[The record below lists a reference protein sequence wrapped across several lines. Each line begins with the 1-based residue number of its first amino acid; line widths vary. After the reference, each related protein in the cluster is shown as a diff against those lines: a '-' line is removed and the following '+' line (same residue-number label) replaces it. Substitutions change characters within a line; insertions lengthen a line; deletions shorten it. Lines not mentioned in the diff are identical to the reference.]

1 MIADCG
7 LRKLIK
13 SANPNPQSAINKMDE
28 QRVRE
33 QIVEIAT
40 RCYDRGLLVAGD
52 GNISVRVA
60 ENRVIATPSGVSKG
74 WMTPEMMVVVD
85 IEGRPLEPSDY
96 QVSSEWPMHQVI
108 YQARPDINAVVH
120 AHPPHA
126 TGFAVAG
133 LSLDKAILSEVV
145 LTLGCVPL
153 AAYGTPSTRELTD
166 AIEPYLEFHD
176 ALLMANHGA
185 VAFAD
190 TLEKAF
196 NKLET
201 LEHTCKISFIARTLG
216 NENTIPDRAVEKL
229 FEIRERS
236 GAIRPEARTG
246 QVCSY
251 TPGQPRVQNSSL
263 NGAEQVTLTRAE
275 LIELLLESARLTSR

>member
-1 MIADCG
+1 
-7 LRKLIK
+7 
-13 SANPNPQSAINKMDE
+13 MDE
-28 QRVRE
+28 QQIKQE
-33 QIVEIAT
+33 IVELAT

-52 GNISVRVA
+52 GNISVRVGP
-60 ENRVIATPSGVSKG
+60 NRLIATPSGVSKG
-74 WMTPEMMVVVD
+74 WMKPEMMCVVD
-85 IEGRPLEPSDY
+85 LAGQPLEPSQY
-96 QVSSEWPMHQVI
+96 QVSSEWPMHRII
-108 YQARPDINAVVH
+108 YEQRPDIHAVCH

-133 LSLDKAILSEVV
+133 LALDKAILSEVV

-166 AIEPYLEFHD
+166 AIEPFLQHHD

-185 VAFAD
+185 VAYAD

-216 NENTIPDRAVEKL
+216 NENTIPDRALPKL
-229 FEIRERS
+229 FEIRERI
-236 GAIRPEARTG
+236 GVLPFEARAGQACGLRDEETG
-246 QVCSY
+246 
-251 TPGQPRVQNSSL
+251 GRGDGERVM
-263 NGAEQVTLTRAE
+263 LTRGE
-275 LIELLLESARLTSR
+275 LIELLSESARLFQR

>member
-1 MIADCG
+1 MRVRTAQEGIYE
-7 LRKLIK
+7 R
-13 SANPNPQSAINKMDE
+13 QMVDE
-28 QRVRE
+28 QKVKE

-40 RCYDRGLLVAGD
+40 RCYNRGLLVAGD

-60 ENRVIATPSGVSKG
+60 PNRIIATPSGVSKG

-85 IEGRPLEPSDY
+85 IEGNPLEPSDLR
-96 QVSSEWPMHQVI
+96 VSSEWPMHQVI
-108 YQARPDINAVVH
+108 YQARQDINAVVH

-133 LSLDKAILSEVV
+133 LSLSKAILSEVV

-153 AAYGTPSTRELTD
+153 ADYGTPSTRELTD

-185 VAFAD
+185 VAYAN
-190 TLEKAF
+190 TLEQAF

-201 LEHTCKISFIARTLG
+201 LEHTCKISFIARSLG
-216 NENTIPDRAVEKL
+216 NENTIPDRAVEQL
-229 FEIRERS
+229 FEIRERN
-236 GAIRPEARTG
+236 GAMRPEARTG

-251 TPGQPRVQNSSL
+251 TPAIGPVGPISPVSPISTEDH
-263 NGAEQVTLTRAE
+263 EQITLTRAE
-275 LIELLLESARLTSR
+275 IVE

>member
-1 MIADCG
+1 
-7 LRKLIK
+7 
-13 SANPNPQSAINKMDE
+13 MDE
-28 QRVRE
+28 RKVRE
-33 QIVEIAT
+33 QIVEVAT
-40 RCYDRGLLVAGD
+40 RCYERGLLVAGD
-52 GNISVRVA
+52 GNISVRTGP
-60 ENRVIATPSGVSKG
+60 NRFIATPSAVSKG

-85 IEGRPLEPSDY
+85 LEGRPLEPSDY
-96 QVSSEWPMHQVI
+96 RVSSEWPMHRVI
-108 YQARPDINAVVH
+108 YQARPDIHAVVH

-153 AAYGTPSTRELTD
+153 AVYGTPSTHELTD
-166 AIEPYLEFHD
+166 SIEPYLEYHD

-185 VAFAD
+185 VAYAE

-216 NENTIPDRAVEKL
+216 NENTIPNRAVEKL
-229 FEIRERS
+229 FEIRERA
-236 GAIRPEARTG
+236 GVIRPEARTG

-251 TPGQPRVQNSSL
+251 TPGGAGTAHHSPV
-263 NGAEQVTLTRAE
+263 NGDEQIVLTRAE
-275 LIELLLESARLTSR
+275 LVDLLMKSAQLLNH

>member
-1 MIADCG
+1 MA
-7 LRKLIK
+7 
-13 SANPNPQSAINKMDE
+13 DE
-28 QRVRE
+28 QKVKE

-40 RCYDRGLLVAGD
+40 RCHGRGLLVAGD

-60 ENRVIATPSGVSKG
+60 PARVIATPSGVSKG
-74 WMTPEMMVVVD
+74 WMTPEMMVTVD
-85 IEGRPLEPSDY
+85 LEGNPLEPSDY
-96 QVSSEWPMHQVI
+96 RVSSEWPMHRVI
-108 YQARPDINAVVH
+108 YQARPDINAIVH
-120 AHPPHA
+120 AHPPYA

-153 AAYGTPSTRELTD
+153 AAYGTPSTNELTE

-185 VAFAD
+185 VAFAG
-190 TLEKAF
+190 TLEQAY

-229 FEIRERS
+229 FEIRERN
-236 GAIRPEARTG
+236 GAMRPEARAG

-251 TPGQPRVQNSSL
+251 SPGQSRISSSP
-263 NGAEQVTLTRAE
+263 GTGDEQVTLTRAE
-275 LIELLLESARLTSR
+275 LIELLLESARMVNR

>member
-1 MIADCG
+1 MV
-7 LRKLIK
+7 
-13 SANPNPQSAINKMDE
+13 DE
-28 QRVRE
+28 QKVKE
-33 QIVEIAT
+33 EIVEIAT

-52 GNISVRVA
+52 GNISARVA
-60 ENRVIATPSGVSKG
+60 PNRIIATPSGVSKG
-74 WMTPEMMVVVD
+74 WMRPEMMVVVD
-85 IEGRPLEPSDY
+85 IEGNPLEPSDFR
-96 QVSSEWPMHQVI
+96 VSSEWPMHRVI

-133 LSLDKAILSEVV
+133 LSLSKAILSEVV

-185 VAFAD
+185 VAYAD
-190 TLEKAF
+190 TLEMAF

-201 LEHTCKISFIARTLG
+201 LEHTCKISFIARALG

-229 FEIRERS
+229 FEIRERN
-236 GAIRPEARTG
+236 GAMRPEARTG

-251 TPGQPRVQNSSL
+251 TPGGNSDGAMERHND
-263 NGAEQVTLTRAE
+263 NGNEQLTLTRAE
-275 LIELLLESARLTSR
+275 LMELLVESAKLFQR

>member
-1 MIADCG
+1 MV
-7 LRKLIK
+7 
-13 SANPNPQSAINKMDE
+13 DE
-28 QRVRE
+28 QKVKE
-33 QIVEIAT
+33 EIVEIAT

-52 GNISVRVA
+52 
-60 ENRVIATPSGVSKG
+60 SKG
-74 WMTPEMMVVVD
+74 WMRPEMMVVVD
-85 IEGRPLEPSDY
+85 IEGNPLEPSDLR
-96 QVSSEWPMHQVI
+96 VSSEWPMHRVI

-120 AHPPHA
+120 AHPPYA

-133 LSLDKAILSEVV
+133 LSLSKAILSEVV
-145 LTLGCVPL
+145 LTLGCAPL

-185 VAFAD
+185 VAYAD
-190 TLEKAF
+190 TLENAF

-201 LEHTCKISFIARTLG
+201 LEHTCKISFIARSLG

-229 FEIRERS
+229 FEIRERN
-236 GAIRPEARTG
+236 GAMRPEARTG

-251 TPGQPRVQNSSL
+251 TPAVSSVDPISRGGPISTE
-263 NGAEQVTLTRAE
+263 NNEQITLTRAE
-275 LIELLLESARLTSR
+275 LVELLVE

>member
-1 MIADCG
+1 
-7 LRKLIK
+7 
-13 SANPNPQSAINKMDE
+13 MDE
-28 QRVRE
+28 QKIRQ

-60 ENRVIATPSGVSKG
+60 PNRVIATPSGVSKG
-74 WMTPEMMVVVD
+74 WMTPEMMVAVD
-85 IEGRPLEPSDY
+85 LEGRPLEPSDY
-96 QVSSEWPMHQVI
+96 KVSSEWPMHRSI
-108 YQARPDINAVVH
+108 YQARPDVHAVVH

-153 AAYGTPSTRELTD
+153 ATYGTPSTRELTD

-185 VAFAD
+185 VAYAE
-190 TLEKAF
+190 TIEKAF

-201 LEHTCKISFIARTLG
+201 LEHTCRISFIARTLG
-216 NENTIPDRAVEKL
+216 NENVIPDRAIEKL
-229 FEIRERS
+229 FEIRESS
-236 GAIRPEARTG
+236 GAMRPEARAG
-246 QVCSY
+246 QAC
-251 TPGQPRVQNSSL
+251 GI
-263 NGAEQVTLTRAE
+263 GAQIDGAMGRWGDAAHGGEKITLTREE
-275 LIELLLESARLTSR
+275 LVELLMESARLATK